1 MQLSREVFCEE
12 KVSTEGILLPLT
24 PFVPVLIVF
33 APKLY
38 LDCKYSSILIL
49 LLTNLCQ
56 KGLENYKWIAST
68 LRAQHILINEA
79 VGRRP
84 QAAGCR
90 PQAVGRRPWAEGH
103 TPKAT
108 GQRHCIKIGGLSA
121 QFWEKNLRA
130 VHSLPLF
137 AKADSDH
144 HVCLD
149 GVAISTIVVAGARG
163 GRI

>member
-84 QAAGCR
+84 QAAGRR
-90 PQAVGRRPWAEGH
+90 PQAAGNRLQAAGRRP
-103 TPKAT
+103 
-108 GQRHCIKIGGLSA
+108 
-121 QFWEKNLRA
+121 
-130 VHSLPLF
+130 
-137 AKADSDH
+137 
-144 HVCLD
+144 
-149 GVAISTIVVAGARG
+149 
-163 GRI
+163 